1 MAKYLKL
8 QSIILCLCLILSMFS
23 GISAFAADP
32 LELVS
37 WDADGDFITLDF
49 NQAINTTDSVIELV
63 QDGVDVEFT
72 LEKADA
78 NSNVQ
83 ADGVSTRYTYLL
95 TPVDGMVID
104 AEYEMTLV
112 DVKSSDGASSVT
124 GDYKMFT
131 VAEIASNDALVNIKA
146 VSYAVANTWGRD
158 GDRLVLDPFTTG
170 SSNMGNWAL
179 AGALVGNDTT
189 AEHFLPKSNAIK
201 GSQNWTEKDY
211 TMKVTF
217 KETNLARVSV
227 MFGIARSLDQ
237 ISNDT
242 NTTTDVTAIRT
253 YDYTNMT
260 GAHDVGLYL
269 VDGLSNRTNNP
280 GRKALFE
287 RTKAPDLD
295 YEAGVELKLSSKD
308 DVVRFFVDGKKFMD
322 AAVEVAPGHP
332 FFACH
337 SNNKTSSSANTS
349 VELYDF
355 QVTQCRVVLE
365 SSIDKDVVE
374 PADTVTVSI
383 AEALESADIK
393 LLDAEGNEVENCEAA
408 LSDDGT
414 QATITFSGLEYRG
427 EYKIAFKSAQ
437 VAGGTNV
444 SVRSNTITV
453 VDPPTEIYSFGVDGD
468 VFEGTVDVEAVIANN
483 TQAEDFAFTATVAI
497 YDNDGKMVAVNGSA
511 QVLATGESCTI
522 AVENFVCDTE
532 KTYTAKC
539 FVWDSLLGM
548 NTIFEASI
556 GE

>member
-1 MAKYLKL
+1 MAKYLKI
-8 QSIILCLCLILSMFS
+8 QSLILCVCLILSMFS

-49 NQAINTTDSVIELV
+49 NQAINITDSVIELF
-63 QDGVDVEFT
+63 QDGEAVEFT
-72 LEKADA
+72 LEKADT
-78 NSNVQ
+78 NSYVQ
-83 ADGVSTRYTYLL
+83 ADGVSSRYTYLL

-112 DVKSSDGASSVT
+112 DVKSSDGESSVT
-124 GDYKMFT
+124 DNYKMFT

-158 GDRLVLDPFTTG
+158 GDRLVIDPFTTG

-189 AEHFLPKSNAIK
+189 DAHYLPKSNAIK

-217 KETNLARVSV
+217 KETNLSRLTV
-227 MFGIARSLDQ
+227 MMGIARSLEL
-237 ISNDT
+237 ISGDT

-253 YDYTNMT
+253 YDYANMT
-260 GAHDVGLYL
+260 GAHDSAFYL
-269 VDGLSNRTNNP
+269 VDGLSTRTNNP
-280 GRKALFE
+280 GLKANFE
-287 RTKAPDLD
+287 RTKAPNLN
-295 YEAGVELKLSSKD
+295 YEAGVEFKLSSKD

-322 AAVEVAPGHP
+322 AAVEVEPGHP

-337 SNNKTSSSANTS
+337 SNNKTSSSANTT

-365 SSIDKDVVE
+365 SSLDKDVVE

-383 AEALESADIK
+383 AEALESADIV
-393 LLDAEGNEVENCEAA
+393 LLDAEGNEVENYEAT
-408 LSDDGT
+408 LSGDGS
-414 QATITFSGLEYRG
+414 QATISFSDLVYRG
-427 EYKIAFKSAQ
+427 EYKIVFKSAK
-437 VAGGTNV
+437 VAGGANV

-468 VFEGTVDVEAVIANN
+468 AFEGTVNVEAVIANN
-483 TQAEDFAFTATVAI
+483 TQPEDFAFTVTVAI

-511 QVLATGESCTI
+511 LVLATGESCTI
-522 AVENFVCDTE
+522 AVENFVCDPE

-548 NTIFEASI
+548 NTIYEASI